1 MAGLVDAEL
10 LSAAA
15 AARPEPEPEPEPA
28 LAGQPPV
35 TILSV
40 AEATRRLRSVYRLP
54 CHRRSRVSVGSD
66 AWIDWAA
73 LRAAWRWVDVLILL
87 CFGGVSAESRLW
99 CHAFSCSESVEGGCL
114 LAEIRL
120 RHACSWHEINT

>member
-1 MAGLVDAEL
+1 VSQFRACIGSPCLRQCVHGASIAAADSQSSAPAPAPPPRVAQGAGAPASVIVDVPMAGLVDAEL

-66 AWIDWAA
+66 AWID
-73 LRAAWRWVDVLILL
+73 
-87 CFGGVSAESRLW
+87 
-99 CHAFSCSESVEGGCL
+99 
-114 LAEIRL
+114 
-120 RHACSWHEINT
+120 